1 LSLSA
6 ISKRYARALIQL
18 GAEQNKVEQYSA
30 ELDNV
35 LEAFALEKNLRLVLD
50 SPSFSYQKRSAI
62 LAEVAEALQ
71 LSAGI
76 RNFLGLLLEKQR
88 LRYLSQIV
96 EHFHL
101 IADELSGTLR
111 AQLTS
116 AVFLDEAQTS
126 QIQSGLEQQTGKK
139 VILDTQ
145 VDPVLLGGLKAE
157 FGGRIFDG
165 SLSTQLKRFEDKLTK
180 G

>member
-1 LSLSA
+1 MSLNA

-18 GAEQNKVEQYSA
+18 GAEQNKVEEFSA
-30 ELDNV
+30 ELDKF
-35 LEAFALEKNLRLVLD
+35 LEVFVTDKNLRVVLD
-50 SPSFSYQKRSAI
+50 SPSFPYQKRSAI
-62 LAEVAEALQ
+62 LAELTAKLK
-71 LSAGI
+71 LSTSI

-88 LRYLSQIV
+88 LRYINQIV
-96 EHFHL
+96 EHFRQL
-101 IADELSGTLR
+101 ADELSGTLR
-111 AQLTS
+111 ARLTS
-116 AVFLDEAQTS
+116 AVSLDEAQTR
-126 QIQSGLEQQTGKK
+126 QIQSGLEKQTGKT

-145 VDPVLLGGLKAE
+145 VDAALLGGLKAE

>member
-1 LSLSA
+1 MSLSA

-18 GAEQNKVEQYSA
+18 GAEQNKVEEFSA
-30 ELDNV
+30 ELDLV
-35 LEAFALEKNLRLVLD
+35 LEALAADKNLGVVLD
-50 SPSFSYQKRSAI
+50 SPSFPYEKRSAI
-62 LAEVAEALQ
+62 LAEVAANLK
-71 LSAGI
+71 LSTGI

-88 LRYLSQIV
+88 LRYISQIV
-96 EHFHL
+96 EHFRQL
-101 IADELSGTLR
+101 ADELSGTLR
-111 AQLTS
+111 ARLTS
-116 AVFLDEAQTS
+116 AVALDEAQTR
-126 QIQSGLEQQTGKK
+126 QIQSGLEMQTGKT

-145 VDPVLLGGLKAE
+145 LDPALLGGLKAE